1 MAKKSTEI
9 KSKSLFDHINEIR
22 EGKSENYYDELTEGE
37 KKSFSQFVIL
47 IGLSMDKDC
56 IDEIAVISKYVNI
69 IPNKQF
75 YKVCCDIIPYGKKFC
90 KWIKNSK
97 HKINKELIDTI
108 SLYYE
113 IGTDEA
119 SEYCELM
126 MIEESGI
133 TEICNILTKYGKS
146 DKEIKAIL
154 K

>member
-75 YKVCCDIIPYGKKFC
+75 YKVCCVIIPYG
-90 KWIKNSK
+90 
-97 HKINKELIDTI
+97 
-108 SLYYE
+108 
-113 IGTDEA
+113 
-119 SEYCELM
+119 
-126 MIEESGI
+126 
-133 TEICNILTKYGKS
+133 
-146 DKEIKAIL
+146 
-154 K
+154 